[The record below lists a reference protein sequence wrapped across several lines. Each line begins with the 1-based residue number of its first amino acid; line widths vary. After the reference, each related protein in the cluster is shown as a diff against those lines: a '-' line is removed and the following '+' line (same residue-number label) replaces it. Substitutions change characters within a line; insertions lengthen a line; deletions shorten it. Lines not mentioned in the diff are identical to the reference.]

1 MLLFNKSLAK
11 KMFHNPQSCCEDSCQ
26 ISEFVYK
33 TINSVVSSVS
43 VTDVMSGSASLP
55 FLSKAAWRSAQHNC
69 PNLRR
74 AFAYLKHG
82 TRPSR
87 KAKNLK
93 HLRHYLGVVTLD
105 KQGLIIVNK
114 EDHFAI
120 RRSLLVVPHKLLSSI
135 ATVISTRD
143 TLQNTLQNSS

>member
-1 MLLFNKSLAK
+1 
-11 KMFHNPQSCCEDSCQ
+11 
-26 ISEFVYK
+26 
-33 TINSVVSSVS
+33 
-43 VTDVMSGSASLP
+43 MSGSASLP
-55 FLSKAAWRSAQHNC
+55 FLSKTAWRTAQHNC

-120 RRSLLVVPHKLLSSI
+120 RQSLIIVPHKLLSSI
-135 ATVISTRD
+135 ATAIHLYTRH
-143 TLQNTLQNSS
+143 SSKHQLKPVFNHRFFSININGIINQVVDQCSQCNALNFLPKRSLWSIFFTGV